1 MVGAMIDKNGLF
13 QALGYFGVKE
23 IGSPSPENYE
33 EYKALALK
41 KGLELK
47 TEQEMIDAASAAL
60 VEREKPAAVTVTN
73 QKVRDIRQKIK
84 TTASNPMTDL
94 TPNEIFTVFL
104 VATEGCGD
112 NPGVPDTKDVI

>member
-1 MVGAMIDKNGLF
+1 MVGVMDQNEIF
-13 QALGYFGVKE
+13 QALGYLGVDD
-23 IGSPSPENYE
+23 IGSPSPTNYD
-33 EYKALALK
+33 EYVALVSKNGGKLY
-41 KGLELK
+41 
-47 TEQEMIDAASAAL
+47 TEQEMIEAASAAL
-60 VEREKPAAVTVTN
+60 LKKDKPIAVTSTD

-104 VATEGCGD
+104 VATEMCGD

>member
-1 MVGAMIDKNGLF
+1 MGGVMMDQNEIF
-13 QALGYFGVKE
+13 QALGYLGVND
-23 IGSPSPENYE
+23 IGSPSPTNYD
-33 EYKALALK
+33 EYVALVSKNGGKLY
-41 KGLELK
+41 
-47 TEQEMIDAASAAL
+47 TEQEMIEAASAAL
-60 VEREKPAAVTVTN
+60 LKKDKPIAVTSTD

-104 VATEGCGD
+104 VATEMCGD